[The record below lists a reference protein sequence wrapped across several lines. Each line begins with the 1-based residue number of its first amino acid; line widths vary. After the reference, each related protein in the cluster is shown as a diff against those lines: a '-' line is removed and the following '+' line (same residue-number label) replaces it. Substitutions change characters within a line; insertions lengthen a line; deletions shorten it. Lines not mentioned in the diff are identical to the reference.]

1 MMDKHRVVSIVSSFA
16 IHLASLASK
25 EVGPLAMLADG
36 VVPEGANV

>member
-1 MMDKHRVVSIVSSFA
+1 MNVSIVDSTA

-25 EVGPLAMLADG
+25 QVRPLAQQVGG